1 MIRQID
7 RTDSSRATRRGFLLI
22 TAAAGGAVVSTG
34 DVAAQSIASEV
45 DVCFPDQLTDGS
57 LVKIISA
64 TLPDGGFL
72 AIHDA
77 KSLLAGKPVESVIGV
92 SEYLEPGT
100 HENIAVE
107 VYRDVP
113 GASFDQTGLS
123 DSQLVV
129 AMPHLDG
136 NSSEVYEFVQ
146 TGGTEDGPYTADGQP
161 VVNPA
166 RIWVD
171 ESQ

>member
-1 MIRQID
+1 MK
-7 RTDSSRATRRGFLLI
+7 I
-22 TAAAGGAVVSTG
+22 T
-34 DVAAQSIASEV
+34 
-45 DVCFPDQLTDGS
+45 
-57 LVKIISA
+57 SA

-77 KSLLAGKPVESVIGV
+77 KSLLAGKPVESVSGV

-107 VYRDVP
+107 VYRGVP

-129 AMPHLDG
+129 AIP
-136 NSSEVYEFVQ
+136 
-146 TGGTEDGPYTADGQP
+146 
-161 VVNPA
+161 
-166 RIWVD
+166 I
-171 ESQ
+171 